1 MSPGDGPGGA
11 GRNRN
16 RKGGG
21 GKGKGREHRTA
32 ASRRPDKGGGTGAA
46 LGSAVLRYSGIHGLG
61 MVAANIITFAS
72 TIVIANFSKPA
83 EFGQLGLLMFYSGL
97 LTLVFTLASKQGT
110 LKRTFGGGDD
120 EEDDDDDED
129 EELSSDPRHSFGTGL
144 ITITVVSL
152 IGTALSIVFA
162 DQIANGLLGG
172 GADPNLI
179 VYAALAGGAGALYR
193 LASIAIWIERR
204 PYAYIAVETAKPI
217 FTLAAVVTLLVAG
230 LGIKG
235 AIAGH
240 ALGMVLGTLMSLFIL
255 RGSWSPTWDI
265 HEAAAIYRK
274 GAIRVPLVL
283 SMWVVGYADIYLLS
297 KFVDHSQ
304 LGTYHL
310 ASKAAFLVAV
320 LPGGFR
326 KALRPL
332 QKTPMFQAVEKE
344 YGVGTA
350 RGTQFGYFWIMLAG
364 TMLATAVMATVMIRV
379 APPAYAGAAPLI
391 PLVAGGLVAPTVYR
405 MTNKSVKYG
414 DKRVPFIIG
423 AICAMFLFIG
433 LSLLLIPEWGVKGT
447 PLAMMGAF
455 LPPTVFVF
463 VKSQRGRSPIRL
475 PWRSMIVATVAAVV
489 VGWAH
494 ALIDPGMWI
503 LEILAGFVAIGV
515 WCLLCVAFGAIPKE
529 HRAPLWAMVKGLRD
543 RGHGFEPAVGLDS
556 LSPRERKVVRRVVVR
571 GMPPTRAARPL
582 LNSGQGDGDG
592 GGNGNRSAEANA
604 LVVDIL
610 RRIAVGGG
618 APGVPDDYERS
629 RRGDRRRD
637 ARIGAF
643 LFAAGTIAERDQ
655 IGKKLVN
662 DGVAEPFDLH
672 TLEAVLGS
680 LQRGGADLWKR
691 PV

>member
-21 GKGKGREHRTA
+21 GRGKGREHRTA

-283 SMWVVGYADIYLLS
+283 SMWVVGYADIYLPRS
-297 KFVDHSQ
+297 SS
-304 LGTYHL
+304 TTRN
-310 ASKAAFLVAV
+310 S
-320 LPGGFR
+320 
-326 KALRPL
+326 
-332 QKTPMFQAVEKE
+332 
-344 YGVGTA
+344 
-350 RGTQFGYFWIMLAG
+350 
-364 TMLATAVMATVMIRV
+364 
-379 APPAYAGAAPLI
+379 
-391 PLVAGGLVAPTVYR
+391 APT
-405 MTNKSVKYG
+405 T
-414 DKRVPFIIG
+414 
-423 AICAMFLFIG
+423 
-433 LSLLLIPEWGVKGT
+433 
-447 PLAMMGAF
+447 
-455 LPPTVFVF
+455 
-463 VKSQRGRSPIRL
+463 
-475 PWRSMIVATVAAVV
+475 
-489 VGWAH
+489 
-494 ALIDPGMWI
+494 
-503 LEILAGFVAIGV
+503 
-515 WCLLCVAFGAIPKE
+515 
-529 HRAPLWAMVKGLRD
+529 
-543 RGHGFEPAVGLDS
+543 
-556 LSPRERKVVRRVVVR
+556 SPRRRPSSSRSSPVASAS
-571 GMPPTRAARPL
+571 AAAAEDADVP
-582 LNSGQGDGDG
+582 SG
-592 GGNGNRSAEANA
+592 RE
-604 LVVDIL
+604 
-610 RRIAVGGG
+610 
-618 APGVPDDYERS
+618 GV
-629 RRGDRRRD
+629 RRRD
-637 ARIGAF
+637 RPRHPVRLLLDHARRDDAGDCRDGHRDGPRG
-643 LFAAGTIAERDQ
+643 AAGLRRRCTADTAGRRRPRRPDRLPDDQ
-655 IGKKLVN
+655 QVGEVRRQ
-662 DGVAEPFDLH
+662 A
-672 TLEAVLGS
+672 
-680 LQRGGADLWKR
+680 R
-691 PV
+691 PVHHRRDLRDVPVHRARCC